1 MARKKLGESKAKV
14 FCSKCS
20 YVFVYN
26 FDSDILPSIRQCSH
40 PSCFADNYWKR
51 GGMRVMDLATKNKDN
66 DCPDFEQSIQP
77 PPPSERS
84 VCGKIATDSDGFVA
98 SIKAWLG
105 L

>member
-14 FCSKCS
+14 FCSECKWS
-20 YVFVYN
+20 VDTGRL
-26 FDSDILPSIRQCSH
+26 FDHWCTH
-40 PSCFADNYWKR
+40 PSCYEDTYWQRRGKR
-51 GGMRVMDLATKNKDN
+51 VIDLEEKNKDN

-77 PPPSERS
+77 PPPPPSKRS